1 MVIIPARDEGPRVGA
16 VVRACRVAL
25 PGVPVVVVENA
36 STDDTVHAARAAGA
50 EVIHSAPGYAIAT
63 RVGFVHA
70 RDRGADWVV
79 TLDADGQH
87 PPDAVPRLLAALA
100 HADLAIG
107 SRFLGNPGYPIPV
120 ARRAAIHVLGV
131 WASILSR
138 QRLRDVTSGM
148 RALRRPVF
156 ESFADDYPPDVADA
170 NVLVRAVR
178 RGWRVTEVPV
188 SMNARAGGDSQ
199 HGGLDGAAFALRMAV
214 YTAREALRGAQPDAG
229 YRRDSMK

>member
-16 VVRACRVAL
+16 VVRATRAAL
-25 PGVPVVVVENA
+25 PGVPVLVVENA

-50 EVIHSAPGYAIAT
+50 EVIHSAPGYAVAT
-63 RVGFVHA
+63 RAGFVHA
-70 RDRGADWVV
+70 RERGADWVV

-87 PPDAVPRLLAALA
+87 PPEAVPSLLAALA

-107 SRFLGNPGYPIPV
+107 SRFLGDPGYPIPL
-120 ARRAAIHVLGV
+120 ARRGAIHALGL
-131 WASILSR
+131 WASLLSR

-156 ESFADDYPPDVADA
+156 EAFADDYPADVADA
-170 NVLVRAVR
+170 NVLVRALR

-188 SMNARAGGDSQ
+188 SMRARSGGDSQ

-214 YTAREALRGAQPDAG
+214 YAAREALTDGRPSP
-229 YRRDSMK
+229 R